1 MFKVKDWQL
10 FDHCSFLINSLLIM
24 IKPLASA
31 TLDVLSV
38 EFHSLWIIY
47 QIVEIDLV
55 AWLCSDITSFINP
68 ALIQEHCTTV
78 VF

>member
-1 MFKVKDWQL
+1 
-10 FDHCSFLINSLLIM
+10 M

-47 QIVEIDLV
+47 QIAEIHYQAIHLV